1 MVDEQGERL
10 DADIVPVTRP
20 NGYYKNMVDH
30 LQSGAPL
37 IITAEWAKGP
47 IQCIEGCETAA
58 RENRVVEVEFD
69 F

>member
-1 MVDEQGERL
+1 
-10 DADIVPVTRP
+10 
-20 NGYYKNMVDH
+20 MVDH
-30 LQSGAPL
+30 LQTGAPL
-37 IITAEWAKGP
+37 IITPEWARGP

>member
-1 MVDEQGERL
+1 MTNVL
-10 DADIVPVTRP
+10 
-20 NGYYKNMVDH
+20 M
-30 LQSGAPL
+30 
-37 IITAEWAKGP
+37 IIGGRAITPEWAKGP